1 MFIIA
6 RNSVVVRF
14 DVTDAQANALIAA
27 LRRPAAPPRRRN
39 RVSARRNSAATLF
52 RPISG
57 ASADGYFDVASACF
71 SPFGGAP
78 EHSPH
83 FGGASQIVDR
93 SWLA

>member
-14 DVTDAQANALIAA
+14 EVTDAQTNALIAA

-39 RVSARRNSAATLF
+39 RGLCEAEKRSYAF
-52 RPISG
+52 RPIFG